1 MRNRQPFFFS
11 LNQVTRQFSKSF
23 NENLVPTGLYL
34 AQWSVI
40 RYINLHGPCTQ
51 RTICSNLNIEPP
63 TLTRTLCRMES
74 LDLIVRKEG
83 SDKREKMIHLTDK
96 AINQI
101 DDWQEKIISFENEVI
116 KDISDEELEIA
127 HQVFQKM
134 MNNMKASEGETTGG
148 ILIE

>member
-40 RYINLHGPCTQ
+40 RYINLHGACTQ

-63 TLTRTLCRMES
+63 TLTRTLCRMEN
-74 LDLIVRKEG
+74 LDLIVRIEG

-96 AINQI
+96 ACNQI

>member
-101 DDWQEKIISFENEVI
+101 DDWQEKIISFENKVI

>member
-1 MRNRQPFFFS
+1 MRNRQSFFFA
-11 LNQVTRQFSKSF
+11 LNQTTRQFSKSF

-40 RYINLHGPCTQ
+40 HYINLHGPCTQ

-83 SDKREKMIHLTDK
+83 SDKREKMIHLTEK
-96 AINQI
+96 ALSQF
-101 DDWQEKIISFENEVI
+101 DDWKEKIVSFENEVI
-116 KDISDEELEIA
+116 KDIPDEELDIA
-127 HQVFQKM
+127 LRVFQKM
-134 MNNMKASEGETTGG
+134 MNNMISSEVKQQGE
-148 ILIE
+148 

>member
-1 MRNRQPFFFS
+1 MQNRQTFFFL
-11 LNQVTRQFSKSF
+11 LNQATRQFTKSF
-23 NENLVPTGLYL
+23 NEKLVPDGLYL

-40 RYINLHGPCTQ
+40 RYIKVNGPCTQ

-96 AINQI
+96 TLCQI
-101 DDWQEKIISFENEVI
+101 DDWQNKIINFENDVI
-116 KDISDEELEIA
+116 QNISDEEIETVVK
-127 HQVFQKM
+127 VFEKM
-134 MNNMKASEGETTGG
+134 MNNMQSSEVNQLGE
-148 ILIE
+148 